1 MEINKEI
8 FLKCKKM
15 ERAAQEQ
22 LYSSLYTPLLS
33 ICRRYLFNEQ
43 DAVVVFNNAM
53 FKVFTKIDQF
63 QGDHNNFY
71 AWIKK
76 IVINEAID
84 ELRRNE
90 NFFSLEDI
98 PNSENISA
106 YDHSTNE
113 SDIDI
118 HYLLA
123 QLPIMSATV
132 FNMYVLEGYS
142 HKEIS
147 QALNI
152 TEGNS
157 KWHLHSSRK
166 KLQHLLTLTTVDHG

>member
-1 MEINKEI
+1 
-8 FLKCKKM
+8 M

-63 QGDHNNFY
+63 QGDNSNFY
-71 AWIKK
+71 AWIKR

-90 NFFSLEDI
+90 NFFSLEDV
-98 PNSENISA
+98 PNFENIGV
-106 YDHSTNE
+106 YDHTSSD

-118 HYLLA
+118 HSLLA
-123 QLPIMSATV
+123 QLPILSATV
-132 FNMYVLEGYS
+132 FNMFVLEDYS

-166 KLQHLLTLTTVDHG
+166 KLQTLLTLTPVNHG